1 MQELEQT
8 CESSTQTETAQTEWA
23 RPEVRRIDA
32 GSAEGAAGAGVDNVV
47 FS

>member
-1 MQELEQT
+1 MQDIEKT
-8 CESSTQTETAQTEWA
+8 CESSTEQVARTEWV

-32 GSAEGAAGAGVDNVV
+32 ASAEGAAGAGVDNVV